1 MAEYK
6 KSSPNKFIGRLL
18 DNVLTG
24 GQIYKG
30 IASRKRDRLA
40 AEAEFDKRLKA
51 YEESTFQELDP
62 DDYKQENVYE
72 DIQVDTQAAE
82 FASEQFRQQQANIME
97 VYRGTAG
104 GSGVAALAQTLSNQ
118 AAKQA
123 KDTSVNIAQQL
134 AQNKKIKLNNKKFKF
149 SKKQLNKI
157 DILLKKNNIHISHDE
172 LIEYFKKSIRSRE
185 YAKFIFTKSVSII
198 LENIKIFAKKN
209 KININDIEQL
219 NIQDILKFKKVTQY
233 YFSYF

>member
-1 MAEYK
+1 MSENK
-6 KSSPNKFIGRLL
+6 KSSPNKFLGRLL

-40 AEAEFDKRLKA
+40 AEAEFDARLKA

-62 DDYKQENVYE
+62 DDYKQENVFE

-134 AQNKKIKLNNKKFKF
+134 AQNKKIKLGEESRIKQEERQMQINNALGKRQFEADKMATMIGVAG
-149 SKKQLNKI
+149 QKI
-157 DILLKKNNIHISHDE
+157 AGVNLRTQNAIAIGGQVVEGIT
-172 LIEYFKKSIRSRE
+172 SIGKTI
-185 YAKFIFTKSVSII
+185 AAF
-198 LENIKIFAKKN
+198 
-209 KININDIEQL
+209 
-219 NIQDILKFKKVTQY
+219 
-233 YFSYF
+233 

>member
-1 MAEYK
+1 MSENK
-6 KSSPNKFIGRLL
+6 KSSPNKFVGRLL
-18 DNVLTG
+18 DDVLTG

-40 AEAEFDKRLKA
+40 AEAEFDARLKA

-62 DDYKQENVYE
+62 DDYKQENVFE

-134 AQNKKIKLNNKKFKF
+134 AQNKKIKLGEESRIKQEERQMQINNALGKRQFEADKMATMIGVAG
-149 SKKQLNKI
+149 QKI
-157 DILLKKNNIHISHDE
+157 AGVNLRTQNAIAIGGQVVEGIT
-172 LIEYFKKSIRSRE
+172 SIGKTI
-185 YAKFIFTKSVSII
+185 AAF
-198 LENIKIFAKKN
+198 
-209 KININDIEQL
+209 
-219 NIQDILKFKKVTQY
+219 
-233 YFSYF
+233 

>member
-1 MAEYK
+1 MSENK
-6 KSSPNKFIGRLL
+6 KSSPNKFVGRLL

-24 GQIYKG
+24 GQVYRG
-30 IASRKRDRLA
+30 IASRRRDRFA
-40 AEAEFDKRLKA
+40 AEAEFDRRLKI
-51 YEESTFQELDP
+51 YEDSTFQELDP
-62 DDYKQENVYE
+62 DDYKQENVFE

-134 AQNKKIKLNNKKFKF
+134 AQNKKIKLGEESRLKQQERQL
-149 SKKQLNKI
+149 QLNEAMGKRQFEADKMATMIGVAGQKI
-157 DILLKKNNIHISHDE
+157 AGVNLRTQNAIAIGGQVVEGIT
-172 LIEYFKKSIRSRE
+172 SIG
-185 YAKFIFTKSVSII
+185 KII
-198 LENIKIFAKKN
+198 KG
-209 KININDIEQL
+209 
-219 NIQDILKFKKVTQY
+219 V
-233 YFSYF
+233 

>member
-1 MAEYK
+1 MSENK
-6 KSSPNKFIGRLL
+6 KSSPNKFVGRLL

-24 GQIYKG
+24 GQVYRG
-30 IASRKRDRLA
+30 IASRRRDRLA
-40 AEAEFDKRLKA
+40 AEAEFDARLKT
-51 YEESTFQELDP
+51 YEDSTFQELDP
-62 DDYKQENVYE
+62 DDYKQENVFE

-134 AQNKKIKLNNKKFKF
+134 AQNKKIKLGEESRLKQQERQL
-149 SKKQLNKI
+149 QLNEAMGKRQFEADKMATMIGVAGQKI
-157 DILLKKNNIHISHDE
+157 AGVNLRTQNAIAIGGQVVEGIT
-172 LIEYFKKSIRSRE
+172 SIG
-185 YAKFIFTKSVSII
+185 KII
-198 LENIKIFAKKN
+198 KG
-209 KININDIEQL
+209 
-219 NIQDILKFKKVTQY
+219 V
-233 YFSYF
+233 

>member
-1 MAEYK
+1 MSENK
-6 KSSPNKFIGRLL
+6 KSSPNKFVGRLL

-24 GQIYKG
+24 GQVYRG
-30 IASRKRDRLA
+30 IASRRRDRLA
-40 AEAEFDKRLKA
+40 AEAEFDARLKT
-51 YEESTFQELDP
+51 YEDSTFQELDP
-62 DDYKQENVYE
+62 DDYKQENVFE

-134 AQNKKIKLNNKKFKF
+134 AQNKKIKLGEESRIKQEERQMQINNALGKRQFEADKMATMIGVAG
-149 SKKQLNKI
+149 QKI
-157 DILLKKNNIHISHDE
+157 AGVNLRTQNAIAIGGQVVEGIT
-172 LIEYFKKSIRSRE
+172 SIG
-185 YAKFIFTKSVSII
+185 KII
-198 LENIKIFAKKN
+198 KG
-209 KININDIEQL
+209 
-219 NIQDILKFKKVTQY
+219 V
-233 YFSYF
+233 

>member
-1 MAEYK
+1 MSENK
-6 KSSPNKFIGRLL
+6 KSSPNKFVGRLL

-24 GQIYKG
+24 GQVYRG
-30 IASRKRDRLA
+30 IASRRRDRLA
-40 AEAEFDKRLKA
+40 AEAEFDARLKT
-51 YEESTFQELDP
+51 YEDSTFQELDP
-62 DDYKQENVYE
+62 DDYKQENVFE

-134 AQNKKIKLNNKKFKF
+134 AQNKKIKLGEESRLKQQERQL
-149 SKKQLNKI
+149 QLNEAMGKRQFEADKMATMIGVAGQKI
-157 DILLKKNNIHISHDE
+157 AGVNL
-172 LIEYFKKSIRSRE
+172 R
-185 YAKFIFTKSVSII
+185 
-198 LENIKIFAKKN
+198 
-209 KININDIEQL
+209 
-219 NIQDILKFKKVTQY
+219 TQNAIAIGGQVVEGITAIGKTIAGLPPVG
-233 YFSYF
+233 

>member
-62 DDYKQENVYE
+62 DDYKQEIVYE
-72 DIQVDTQAAE
+72 DVQVDTQAAE

-134 AQNKKIKLNNKKFKF
+134 AQNKKIKLGEESRLKQQERQL
-149 SKKQLNKI
+149 QLNEAMGKRQFEADKMATMIGVAGQKI
-157 DILLKKNNIHISHDE
+157 AGVNLRTQNAIAIGGQVVEGIT
-172 LIEYFKKSIRSRE
+172 SIGKTIAS
-185 YAKFIFTKSVSII
+185 FGGG
-198 LENIKIFAKKN
+198 
-209 KININDIEQL
+209 D
-219 NIQDILKFKKVTQY
+219 
-233 YFSYF
+233 

>member
-6 KSSPNKFIGRLL
+6 KSSPNKFLGRLL

-134 AQNKKIKLNNKKFKF
+134 AQNKKIKLGEESRIKQEERQMQINNALGKRQFEADKMATMIGVAG
-149 SKKQLNKI
+149 QKI
-157 DILLKKNNIHISHDE
+157 AGVNLRTQNAIAIGGQVVEGIT
-172 LIEYFKKSIRSRE
+172 SIGKTIAS
-185 YAKFIFTKSVSII
+185 FGT
-198 LENIKIFAKKN
+198 
-209 KININDIEQL
+209 
-219 NIQDILKFKKVTQY
+219 TPTG
-233 YFSYF
+233 

>member
-134 AQNKKIKLNNKKFKF
+134 AQNKKIKLGEESRIKQEERQMQINNALGKRQFEADKMATMIGVAG
-149 SKKQLNKI
+149 QKI
-157 DILLKKNNIHISHDE
+157 AGVNLRTQNAIAIGGQVVEGIT
-172 LIEYFKKSIRSRE
+172 SIGKTIASFGGSG
-185 YAKFIFTKSVSII
+185 A
-198 LENIKIFAKKN
+198 N
-209 KININDIEQL
+209 
-219 NIQDILKFKKVTQY
+219 
-233 YFSYF
+233 

>member
-1 MAEYK
+1 MSENK
-6 KSSPNKFIGRLL
+6 KSSPNKFVGRLL

-24 GQIYKG
+24 GQVYRG
-30 IASRKRDRLA
+30 IASRRRDRLA
-40 AEAEFDKRLKA
+40 AEAEFDARLKA
-51 YEESTFQELDP
+51 YEDSTFQELDP

-134 AQNKKIKLNNKKFKF
+134 AQNKKIKLGEESRIKQEERQMQINNALGKTQFEADKMATMIGVAG
-149 SKKQLNKI
+149 QKI
-157 DILLKKNNIHISHDE
+157 AGVNLRTQNAIAIGGQVVEGIT
-172 LIEYFKKSIRSRE
+172 SIGKTI
-185 YAKFIFTKSVSII
+185 ADF
-198 LENIKIFAKKN
+198 
-209 KININDIEQL
+209 Q
-219 NIQDILKFKKVTQY
+219 
-233 YFSYF
+233 

>member
-6 KSSPNKFIGRLL
+6 KSSPNKFLGRLL

-134 AQNKKIKLNNKKFKF
+134 AQNKKIKLGEESRIRQEERQMQINNALGKRQFEADKMATMIGVAG
-149 SKKQLNKI
+149 QKI
-157 DILLKKNNIHISHDE
+157 AGVNLRTQNAIAIGGQVVEGIT
-172 LIEYFKKSIRSRE
+172 SIGKTIAS
-185 YAKFIFTKSVSII
+185 FGTTPTV
-198 LENIKIFAKKN
+198 
-209 KININDIEQL
+209 
-219 NIQDILKFKKVTQY
+219 
-233 YFSYF
+233 